1 MGVDGQAQTSVDQ
14 PQVNAKSD
22 LQEPTAAADAG
33 QINATQRA
41 GASAV
46 DDDAKMDLI
55 LDIPLEISIE
65 LGRTKILVNDLLKLG
80 QGSVIELTKAA
91 GETLEILANQKL
103 IARGEAVVVND
114 KYGIRL
120 TEVISP
126 IERIER
132 LK

>member
-1 MGVDGQAQTSVDQ
+1 MGADGQTQMNVDQ
-14 PQVNAKSD
+14 PEVKPSQD
-22 LQEPTAAADAG
+22 IPEPPVTTSMGTIDETRPTG
-33 QINATQRA
+33 T
-41 GASAV
+41 ASAG
-46 DDDAKMDLI
+46 DDAKMDLI

-114 KYGIRL
+114 KYGVRL